1 MACSNIRYG
10 PGVTAEVGM
19 DLANMK
25 AKNVGVY
32 TDKTL
37 MGLPAMKT
45 TLDSLTK
52 SNINFKVY
60 DDVRVEP
67 TDSSFIKAANFAK
80 EHNFDVILGM
90 ISHKISIISING
102 HNHIVKQKF

>member
-1 MACSNIRYG
+1 
-10 PGVTAEVGM
+10 M
-19 DLANMK
+19 DLINLK

-32 TDKTL
+32 TDKTVAKL
-37 MGLPAMKT
+37 GPMKV
-45 TLDSLTK
+45 TLESLTK
-52 SNINFKVY
+52 AGVNFKVY